1 MQKTKQH
8 LITKVSYK
16 FFSSR
21 IKRNEISPRRFQTEF
36 CPSWYSTGF
45 QSACKKSND
54 PWTQNRSCCKSYS
67 RTARNLIM
75 RVVGHI
81 TPLLINK

>member
-8 LITKVSYK
+8 LITKVSCS
-16 FFSSR
+16 FFSCR

-36 CPSWYSTGF
+36 CPTWYSTGF
-45 QSACKKSND
+45 QSACK
-54 PWTQNRSCCKSYS
+54 TQNRSGCKSYS

-75 RVVGHI
+75 RLVGHI
-81 TPLLINK
+81 TPLLTNK